1 MVEIDYYSKYL
12 KYKQKYLKQKNLQ
25 IGGKAISVDIKLE
38 IYKSTQLYI
47 NQNLESANIIKDEI
61 DKWLL
66 QQNIDFK
73 NYSIIKLNKFVENKP
88 TQKIILD
95 VTKTFDFYGIRDKN
109 IIIISLP
116 KSQ

>member
-61 DKWLL
+61 DKWLE
-66 QQNIDFK
+66 QQNINLT
-73 NYSIIKLNKFVENKP
+73 NYLIIKKNKFTDKQ
-88 TQKIILD
+88 TQQLILD
-95 VTKTFDFYGIRDKN
+95 VNKTFDFYGTRDKDV
-109 IIIISLP
+109 III
-116 KSQ
+116 KKKK